1 MKYTFLTLP
10 LTALCLLSCS
20 SSGHDDPIVP
30 EPDDNRIGIS
40 FGGSSGTW
48 QEAPTSRAAAE
59 NGLQSLYTSF
69 RTWGYK
75 TTDDAFN
82 ASQLVMD
89 GYHMKY
95 LGASSGSSTTNST
108 GWEYVGIKNS
118 DLNAEQSIKYWDFA
132 ASSYRFFAYAPFD
145 ADVTLSSP
153 EITGTTSAFSFPF
166 AYDEN
171 ATATSFPY
179 VSKMWL
185 STNNAAGELYGQQV
199 RLTFAP
205 MIAKVRFRFTYPE
218 GTETIQIKDI
228 QFCDS
233 RFKGDLSAADTPLS
247 GTLTVSYPL
256 TGNPTDTS
264 PVTSWLTATGEGS
277 TGPIV
282 LTTPYEEQD
291 AAIHIISDPKL
302 YGKGYYVPPLADI
315 PYTQGAYT
323 ITALIDGN
331 LSTATVPAEFM
342 QWKAGYQ
349 YTYIFKITEA
359 GAVIT
364 FADMQV
370 EQWLPGTEIDN
381 KGSGTEGW

>member
-48 QEAPTSRAAAE
+48 QEAPTTRAAAE

-302 YGKGYYVPPLADI
+302 YGKWYYVPPLADI

>member
-48 QEAPTSRAAAE
+48 QEAPTTRAAAE
-59 NGLQSLYTSF
+59 NGLQSIYTSF

-256 TGNPTDTS
+256 TGNPTDSS
-264 PVTSWLTATGEGS
+264 PQASWLTATGEGS

-302 YGKGYYVPPLADI
+302 YGKWYYVPPLADI

-331 LSTATVPAEFM
+331 YSSATVPAEFM